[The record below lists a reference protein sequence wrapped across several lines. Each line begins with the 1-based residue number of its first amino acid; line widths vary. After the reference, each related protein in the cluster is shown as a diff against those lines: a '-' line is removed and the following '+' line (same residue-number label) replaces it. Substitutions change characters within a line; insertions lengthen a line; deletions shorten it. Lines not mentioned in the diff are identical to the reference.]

1 MDPQPDATREG
12 IQATGAIALRV
23 VLAYAVF
30 AGLWILL
37 SDEGIG
43 WLFKDDPEQLVLAS
57 TIKGWLFVAVTSL
70 LLFGFIRRRLD
81 QAMAAAQR
89 ELAAQTEKARALQ
102 LLAAIADNSPDAIF
116 AKDREGRYL
125 LCNREAARVLGMS
138 ADEALGRDDR
148 SMFPPEQAAAIR
160 ADDSRL
166 IAENRIQTI
175 EDLLTTVDGERVF
188 STTKGPLRDA
198 DGRVIGLFGIA
209 RDITAGKQAERA
221 LRASEERYRMV
232 LENAAD
238 AVLVANPE
246 GEFIYANQK
255 AGQMLGYGIDEL
267 LTLNFRNLVPDGLVE
282 IAVAQFAQLKQHGH
296 ILADG
301 KMRRRDGSNVPVEL
315 NTVRLPD
322 GNLYG
327 ACRDISDRRA
337 VAGDLRQR
345 NEELEAFNRAA
356 VGREVAMIEL
366 KQRINALS
374 RQLGQ
379 EPPYP
384 LAFIDEAG
392 EPPGADGA
400 A

>member
-37 SDEGIG
+37 SDEVLGE
-43 WLFKDDPEQLVLAS
+43 LFKDPEQLVLAS

-81 QAMAAAQR
+81 QAMASAQR
-89 ELAAQTEKARALQ
+89 ELEAQTEKARALQ

-116 AKDREGRYL
+116 AKDREGCYL

-148 SMFPPEQAAAIR
+148 SMFPPEQAATIR

-175 EDLLTTVDGERVF
+175 EDRLTTVDGERIF

-198 DGRVIGLFGIA
+198 DDRVIGLFGIA
-209 RDITAGKQAERA
+209 RDVTAGKQAESA

-246 GEFIYANQK
+246 GDFIYANQK
-255 AGQMLGYGIDEL
+255 AGQLLGYGIDEL
-267 LTLNFRNLVPDGLVE
+267 LTLNFRDLVPDDLVE
-282 IAVAQFAQLKQHGH
+282 IAIAQFAQLKQYGH
-296 ILADG
+296 VLAEG
-301 KMRRRDGSNVPVEL
+301 RMKRRDGSRVPVEL

-337 VAGDLRQR
+337 VERDLRQR

-356 VGREVAMIEL
+356 VGREVVMIEL

-374 RQLGQ
+374 RELGR

-384 LAFIDEAG
+384 LAFIDEAA
-392 EPPGADGA
+392 EPPGGDGTA
-400 A
+400 

>member
-1 MDPQPDATREG
+1 MDPKPGATREG

-37 SDEGIG
+37 SDEGMG
-43 WLFKDDPEQLVLAS
+43 WLFKDDPQQLVLAS

-138 ADEALGRDDR
+138 ADEALGRDDI
-148 SMFPPEQAAAIR
+148 SLFPSQQAATIR

-175 EDLLTTVDGERVF
+175 ENVLTTVDGERVF

-209 RDITAGKQAERA
+209 RDVTAGKQAERA

-238 AVLVANPE
+238 AVLVANPA
-246 GEFIYANQK
+246 GDFIYANQK

-267 LTLNFRNLVPDGLVE
+267 LTLSFRDLVPDDLADPVSS
-282 IAVAQFAQLKQHGH
+282 QFERLKEHGH
-296 ILADG
+296 ILIEG
-301 KMRRRDGSNVPVEL
+301 RMKRRDGSSVPVEL
-315 NTVRLPD
+315 NAVRLPD

-374 RQLGQ
+374 RELGR

-384 LAFIDEAG
+384 LAFIDEAAKPAG
-392 EPPGADGA
+392 EGGA